1 MINRSTNCRAFVA
14 RLHATAPPQSC
25 PTTMALSLP
34 KWRITRDH
42 VSHEQPHVAVL
53 AVFGFVAQ
61 VVPALIDGHH
71 LELIGGLHFARHEY
85 QKSGSR
91 ES

>member
-1 MINRSTNCRAFVA
+1 
-14 RLHATAPPQSC
+14 
-25 PTTMALSLP
+25 LP